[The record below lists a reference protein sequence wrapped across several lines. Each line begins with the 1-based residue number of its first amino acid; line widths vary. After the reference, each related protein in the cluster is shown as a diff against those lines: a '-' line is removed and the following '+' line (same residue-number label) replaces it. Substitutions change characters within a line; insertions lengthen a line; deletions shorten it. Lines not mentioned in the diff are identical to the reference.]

1 MGRNVVAAP
10 DEWGRPRRQRRGP
23 VCLTSASGGT
33 TWRWALIFR
42 RRSWGTDGTWYGW
55 LFVLGVAAAILWVS
69 IGVLRGDDDWAPRG
83 SPALAWTGERLFVY
97 GGNPVPSERES
108 ALNAEPL
115 NDAAL
120 IDPANG
126 DVDQLPD
133 PPFDRPLRVGPAAV
147 AVDDEVVV
155 VGQLCRET
163 EHDDRACD
171 AGAYRGAVYSVA
183 DDDWRE
189 IDLPNHLKLIS
200 NGQSEALGTTSD
212 GRAVLVL
219 GARDGFGAVANR
231 EIWTYSPADDEWEQ
245 LPSPGSLIEGVC
257 LAGDDVV
264 VGSGLLPQT
273 AAGPP
278 VTPTDPAAVGP
289 SLAVLALDGDA
300 RVWFP
305 TGQAGVMP
313 TGDQA
318 SITCGDEVVL
328 FDDGSEALRV
338 FDFGPEGGWR
348 NPAAKPG
355 DDVHAS
361 RLWTGEEFLFLD
373 ANAPTLGY
381 DPVADTW
388 RGIENSAPT
397 GLRSVWT
404 GDSVVGWPGR
414 TDTPVQFDVDGDS

>member
-1 MGRNVVAAP
+1 M
-10 DEWGRPRRQRRGP
+10 
-23 VCLTSASGGT
+23 
-33 TWRWALIFR
+33 
-42 RRSWGTDGTWYGW
+42 
-55 LFVLGVAAAILWVS
+55 
-69 IGVLRGDDDWAPRG
+69 LRGDDDWAPRG

-97 GGNPVPSERES
+97 GGNPVPSEREN

-133 PPFDRPLRVGPAAV
+133 PPFDRPLRVAPAAV

-155 VGQLCRET
+155 LGQLCRET
-163 EHDDRACD
+163 DRDDRACD

-200 NGQSEALGTTSD
+200 NGQSEGLGTTSD

-219 GARDGFGAVANR
+219 GGRDGFGAIANR

-257 LAGDDVV
+257 LAGDDLV

-273 AAGPP
+273 AAGAP
-278 VTPTDPAAVGP
+278 VTPTDPAAGGP

-348 NPAAKPG
+348 NPAPKPG
-355 DDVHAS
+355 DDAHAS

-414 TDTPVQFDVDGDS
+414 TDTPVQFDVDDS

>member
-1 MGRNVVAAP
+1 M
-10 DEWGRPRRQRRGP
+10 
-23 VCLTSASGGT
+23 
-33 TWRWALIFR
+33 
-42 RRSWGTDGTWYGW
+42 
-55 LFVLGVAAAILWVS
+55 
-69 IGVLRGDDDWAPRG
+69 LRGDDDWARRG

-108 ALNAEPL
+108 VRTVEPL

-133 PPFDRPLRVGPAAV
+133 PPFDRPLRLTPAAV

-155 VGQLCRET
+155 VGQVCRET
-163 EHDDRACD
+163 DHDDRACD
-171 AGAYRGAVYSVA
+171 AGAYRGAVYSVT

-189 IDLPNHLKLIS
+189 IDLPNRLKQIS
-200 NGQSEALGTTSD
+200 NGQSSAVGTTSD
-212 GRAVLVL
+212 GRAVLAL
-219 GARDGFGAVANR
+219 GARSGFGAIANR

-245 LPSPGSLIEGVC
+245 VPPPGSLIEGVC
-257 LAGDDVV
+257 MAGDAVV
-264 VGSGLLPQT
+264 VGSGLLPRT
-273 AAGPP
+273 AAGDAGAP
-278 VTPTDPAAVGP
+278 VTPTEPAAGGP

-300 RVWFP
+300 RVWIP
-305 TGQAGVMP
+305 TGPAGVLP
-313 TGDQA
+313 TADQA
-318 SITCGDEVVL
+318 SITCGDELVL
-328 FDDGSEALRV
+328 VDGGAEALRV
-338 FDFGPEGGWR
+338 FDLGVDGGWR
-348 NPAAKPG
+348 TPAPRPG

-397 GLRSVWT
+397 GRRSVWT

-414 TDTPVQFDVDGDS
+414 TDTPVQFDVDGDP